1 LINARELMLSLKRR
15 FSGVYMPSQPVA
27 YALGGTLTEQQRL
40 IAQAQGLEVHAEWLL
55 DQIGL
60 LGGQR
65 TVDVGCGPIGI
76 LNLLSDRV
84 GRDGIVIGVER
95 EPRFFDMAQAEV
107 GSRRLQNVKLV
118 KADALDTG
126 LERNSY
132 DFVHERLLLIN
143 FPPASQHAL
152 LTEMIALLKPGG
164 TIAVQEFDSASYVCY
179 PEHPSWNILL
189 SIWNDTF
196 HDAGGNEFVG
206 RSIGRLLRSAGVEN
220 VSMKVHVEVAKVG
233 EYRRT
238 HLLSLLQSMEDS
250 VVASGR
256 ITKPELAKHITA
268 LSEHLADPETTLI
281 DKLVVQA
288 WGQKRS

>member
-1 LINARELMLSLKRR
+1 MS
-15 FSGVYMPSQPVA
+15 SQSVA

-40 IAQAQGLEVHAEWLL
+40 IAQAEGLQAHTKWLL
-55 DQIGL
+55 DQIGVAS
-60 LGGQR
+60 GQK

-76 LNLLSDRV
+76 LNLLSAQV
-84 GRDGIVIGVER
+84 GRDGVVIGVER
-95 EPRFFDMAQAEV
+95 EPRFFDMARAEV
-107 GSRRLQNVKLV
+107 DTRHLQNVKLIR
-118 KADALDTG
+118 ADAVHTG

-143 FPPASQHAL
+143 FPPALQHAL

-179 PEHPSWNILL
+179 PEHPSWSLL
-189 SIWNDTF
+189 LGIWNDTF

-206 RSIGRLLRSAGVEN
+206 RSIRRLLRSAGVEN
-220 VSMKVHVEVAKVG
+220 VSTKVHVEVAKVG

-256 ITKPELAKHITA
+256 ITKTELKRHMTA

-288 WGQKRS
+288 WGQKER